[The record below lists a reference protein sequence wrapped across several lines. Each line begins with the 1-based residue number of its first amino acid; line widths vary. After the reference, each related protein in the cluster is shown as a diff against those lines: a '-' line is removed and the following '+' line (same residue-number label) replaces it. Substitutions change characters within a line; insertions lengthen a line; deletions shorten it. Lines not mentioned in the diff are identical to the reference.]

1 MPRINTSQ
9 QNAINRL
16 GTFYGIGVGPGDPEL
31 LTLKAFRLIQQCDV
45 ITFLGSK
52 KGRSIA
58 RDIAA
63 GALESGG
70 NPNRIEQG
78 FVMPM
83 TENRVTAN
91 TVYDEAAATIASH
104 LQQGKD
110 VGFLCQ
116 GDPFFFG
123 SFAYLHKRLS
133 DNYNTIIVPGIS
145 SINASAA
152 LTERPL
158 ALLAENIAIISGRRS
173 DQDILDT
180 LNSFDNV
187 AIMKPGIRRAAILN
201 VLENSGRSRDA
212 NYIEYAGQSRQKI
225 VKDVSLLDESPG
237 PYFSLFLVNH
247 PRAYRS
253 ISEHD

>member
-1 MPRINTSQ
+1 MT
-9 QNAINRL
+9 NATISKQDTKNKF

-31 LTLKAFRLIQQCDV
+31 ITLKAFRLIQQCDV

-58 RDIAA
+58 RDIAI

-83 TENRVTAN
+83 SDSRETAN
-91 TVYDEAAATIASH
+91 NVYDEAAAAIASH

-123 SFAYLHKRLS
+123 SFSYLHERLS
-133 DNYNTIIVPGIS
+133 DKYNTVVVPGIS
-145 SINASAA
+145 SINAGAA

-158 ALLAENIAIISGRRS
+158 ALLAENVAVISARRS
-173 DQDILDT
+173 NQDILDT

-187 AIMKPGIRRAAILN
+187 AIMKPGIRRAEILK
-201 VLENSGRSRDA
+201 VLGDAGRSGDA

-225 VKDVSLLDESPG
+225 VKDVSLLDDRPG
-237 PYFSLFLVNH
+237 PYFSLFLVN
-247 PRAYRS
+247 RQRDY
-253 ISEHD
+253 